1 MAHAQRE
8 EESLKKHG
16 DALESATGDRNSHIS
31 DGNGKGANVKTANI
45 DPIPKPEKGSH
56 EKSHAAHLGG
66 AAHEQTRPQGNLRQG
81 AAPGE
86 LREPPQE
93 VSRVG
98 KEHRKQ

>member
-16 DALESATGDRNSHIS
+16 DVMEKAIEDSDRHAM
-31 DGNGKGANVKTANI
+31 DGNGTGKNV
-45 DPIPKPEKGSH
+45 DPIPMPDNGAH

-66 AAHEQTRPQGNLRQG
+66 TVHDRTKPQGNLRQG

-93 VSRVG
+93 ISRVG